1 MPPFST
7 ESTSATSGSTS
18 ASDGGAAP
26 ESRPTSESTLELF
39 HPLIR
44 RWFLERVGQP
54 TEIQQLA
61 WPHIAD
67 GEHVLVS
74 APTGSGKTL
83 TAFLWALQQLLTEAW
98 PWPGGEQRRPGSR
111 VLYVSP
117 LRALNSDVRRNLERP
132 LAELRQVFEGAG
144 ARPPEVQVMTRSGD
158 TSPEERRRMLRRP
171 PHILITTPE
180 SLNILLTSKGGRALL
195 GDLETVILDEIHA
208 VAASKRGT
216 HLITAVERLVGLSG
230 EFQRLALSATVRP
243 MQVIAD
249 FVGGFE
255 VRRRDGGHDYIQRP
269 VRILRSTA
277 PKTYDIRVL
286 YPKPSTSQGG
296 LAVPALG
303 TAGDRSTPPPTP
315 ASQRG
320 GEERQ
325 EEATWKI
332 LVQDF
337 KKVVARNRSTLFFA
351 NNRRLTERLTR
362 MMNEGE
368 GQELVYSHHGS
379 LSREVRS
386 VVEQRLKDGELAAIV
401 ATNSLELGIDI
412 GDLDEVVLVQTPRS
426 VASAVQRVGRAGH
439 GVGQVSRGRLYPTFG
454 RDFLDAAIVA
464 RGIREQD
471 IEEMRPITAPLDVLA
486 QVVLLMACSETWQ
499 LDDLFANLRGSWPYR
514 NLSRRQFDLVLDMLA
529 GRYADSRIREL
540 RPRISVDGVRGTVKA
555 RPGSARLIYMA
566 GGTIADRGY
575 FALRREDTLV
585 KLGEL
590 DEEFVWERSIG
601 DAFTLGAQAWQVRK
615 ITHNDVLVT
624 PTRGAGGLAPFW
636 RADSMDRDFSFCQ
649 KAARFLVEA
658 ETRLED
664 QAFAE
669 SLRRDFCMQ
678 AGAAEELLTFLR
690 LQKAA
695 TGKLPQ
701 AERLLVE
708 HCPLQVQGEHQQQI
722 ILHTLWGG
730 TVNRPLVIALQA
742 AWEEQYGEGFE
753 AFHDDDAVLIRLP
766 RRMEVTELLALV
778 DPEHVESLLRRRL
791 ESTGF
796 FGSRFRANAS
806 TSLLLPKTGFRS
818 RTPLWMSR
826 QRAKKLL
833 QSVRSYGDFP
843 ILVET
848 WRTCLQ
854 DDLDLENLKAML
866 HRVHRGELPVVEVRT
881 EAPSPFAAGLMWKHT
896 NHYMYQDDS
905 PETAGASGLRQDVL
919 QELVFAS
926 HLRPRLPRQLVERFR
941 RKVQRTLPGY
951 APSPGD
957 DLRDWL
963 LERQLVPADEW
974 RELLAAVS
982 EDHGMPR
989 EDVVVSVAG
998 RCIALRLPSAT
1009 LEAVAAVEALPRLLS
1024 ALGLSLDA
1032 IAPRHLSGEPLAG
1045 PLRDAVVV
1053 LLASAEGEGGGA
1065 PSEESPSEDS
1075 PSEDSGDAQ
1084 ELAFSQ
1090 WLSEWCRFQGPIA
1103 PRRLSQLSGLDD
1115 EALRPH
1121 LEALRD
1127 GQTWVLDQLTKGAEG
1142 VEICDAE
1149 NLETLLR
1156 WLRFEGRPSFEARPL
1171 EELPLFV
1178 AQQQGLLQ
1186 PGDGIED
1193 LQKHLERLFGY
1204 PAKAA
1209 AWESDILPARLDPYY
1224 PSWLDAAVQQSELL
1238 WFGCGRGLS
1247 SFAFGDDLELF
1258 RDDAGHLGEA
1268 SMSVEPDDAPS
1279 ELTVAQLFPQP
1290 SVRHELGELASRL
1303 RLDSST
1309 AALAEDLGH
1318 QLWQWA
1324 WRGQVSND
1332 TFLALRKGIES
1343 KFVVPSVSKVTSSV
1357 RGRAR
1362 RGRRASFNRW
1372 QASQTFHG
1380 RWFALPEA
1388 VPPADALD
1396 AEELVKDRVRV
1407 LLERYGMVCREL
1419 VQRELAPLRWG
1430 KVFRTLRL
1438 MELSGEVVAGQFFEG
1453 IRGLQFM
1460 SHGAFRELQK
1470 GLRSDAVYW
1479 FNASDPASLCGLDL
1493 EGLKGTLPARR
1504 STTHLVYQGQDLVLI
1519 SRRLGKK
1526 LKIAVPV
1533 AHPRLLDYFEVFK
1546 VLLSRQFQPLS
1557 SIEIE
1562 TINGEPALASPYRER
1577 LAEVFRVQG
1586 EARSIRLWKEY

>member
-1 MPPFST
+1 MPPV
-7 ESTSATSGSTS
+7 EAVDA
-18 ASDGGAAP
+18 ASETA
-26 ESRPTSESTLELF
+26 LELF

-44 RWFLERVGQP
+44 RWFLERIGRP
-54 TEIQQLA
+54 TEIQRLA
-61 WPHIAD
+61 WPRIAA

-83 TAFLWALQQLLTEAW
+83 TAFLWALQQLLTHAW
-98 PWPGGEQRRPGSR
+98 PRPGGESRRLGPR

-132 LAELRQVFEGAG
+132 LAELRQIFEQAN
-144 ARPPEVQVMTRSGD
+144 ATPPDVQVMTRSGD
-158 TSPEERRRMLRRP
+158 TSPQERRRMLRRP

-180 SLNILLTSKGGRALL
+180 SLNILLTSKGGRELL
-195 GDLETVILDEIHA
+195 LDLETVILDEIHA

-249 FVGGFE
+249 FVGGHE
-255 VRRRDGGHDYIQRP
+255 VRRREGGYDYLKRP
-269 VRILRSTA
+269 VRVLRSAA
-277 PKTYDIRVL
+277 PKTYDIRVV
-286 YPKPSTSQGG
+286 YPQISV
-296 LAVPALG
+296 A
-303 TAGDRSTPPPTP
+303 TAPRAKLSKGAAPPTA
-315 ASQRG
+315 ASQRAV
-320 GEERQ
+320 EERQ
-325 EEATWKI
+325 EDATWKI
-332 LVQDF
+332 LVKDF

-368 GQELVYSHHGS
+368 AHDLVYSHHGS

-386 VVEQRLKDGELAAIV
+386 VVETRLKDGELAAIV

-426 VASAVQRVGRAGH
+426 VASAVQRIGRAGH

-464 RGIREQD
+464 RGVREQD

-486 QVVLLMACSETWQ
+486 QVVLSMVCSETWQ
-499 LDDLFANLRGSWPYR
+499 LDDLFATLRGSWPYR
-514 NLSRRQFDLVLDMLA
+514 QLSRRQFDLVLDMLA
-529 GRYADSRIREL
+529 GRFADSRIREL
-540 RPRISVDGVRGTVKA
+540 RPRISIDAVRGTVKA

-615 ITHNDVLVT
+615 ITHNDVLVS
-624 PTRGAGGLAPFW
+624 PTRGGGGLAPFW

-649 KAARFLVEA
+649 KAARFLLEA
-658 ETRLED
+658 ETRLGD
-664 QAFAE
+664 KAFAE
-669 SLRRDFCMQ
+669 SLRQDYSMQ
-678 AGAAEELLTFLR
+678 TGAAEELLSFLR
-690 LQKAA
+690 LQKAS
-695 TGKLPQ
+695 TGKLPH

-742 AWEEQYGEGFE
+742 AWEEQFGDGFE

-766 RRMEVTELLALV
+766 RRMEVRELLSLV
-778 DPEHVESLLRRRL
+778 DPEHVEGLLRRRL

-806 TSLLLPKTGFRS
+806 TALLLPKSGFRS

-833 QSVRSYGDFP
+833 QSVRPYGDFP

-854 DDLDLENLKAML
+854 DDLDLENLKKML
-866 HRVHRGELPVVEVRT
+866 HRVRLRELPLVEVRT

-896 NHYMYQDDS
+896 NHYMYQDDT
-905 PETAGASGLRQDVL
+905 PESAGASGLRQDVL

-926 HLRPRLPRQLVERFR
+926 HLRPRLRRELVERFR
-941 RKVQRTLPGY
+941 RKVQRTAPGY
-951 APSPGD
+951 APAPGD
-957 DLRDWL
+957 DLRDWI

-974 RELLAAVS
+974 TELLTAVS
-982 EDHGMPR
+982 HDHGLSH
-989 EDVVVSVAG
+989 EEVAASVAE
-998 RCIALRLPSAT
+998 RCLALRLPSAT
-1009 LEAVAAVEALPRLLS
+1009 LEAVAAIESLPRLLA
-1024 ALGLSLDA
+1024 ALDLELDD
-1032 IAPRHLSGEPLAG
+1032 ITPRHLDGTPLQG
-1045 PLRDAVVV
+1045 QLRKDVVG
-1053 LLASAEGEGGGA
+1053 LLAVADARPEKLSGKRAAIDETVGD
-1065 PSEESPSEDS
+1065 EDEVS
-1075 PSEDSGDAQ
+1075 T
-1084 ELAFSQ
+1084 ELAFSR
-1090 WLSEWCRFQGPIA
+1090 WLSEWCRFQGPI
-1103 PRRLSQLSGLDD
+1103 PLRRLSQLSGLDG

-1127 GQTWVLDQLTKGAEG
+1127 GQTWVLDRLTRGAEG

-1178 AQQQGLLQ
+1178 AQQQALLR

-1204 PAKAA
+1204 PAKAS
-1209 AWESDILPARLDPYY
+1209 AWETDILPARLDPYY
-1224 PSWLDAAVQQSELL
+1224 PSWLDAAVQQSDLL

-1258 RDDAGHLGEA
+1258 RDGEGHLGDVPSGSAEEA
-1268 SMSVEPDDAPS
+1268 LPELDVE
-1279 ELTVAQLFPQP
+1279 QLFPH
-1290 SVRHELGELASRL
+1290 SNLRLEVGELASRHQ
-1303 RLDSST
+1303 LDT
-1309 AALAEDLGH
+1309 RKVGQ
-1318 QLWQWA
+1318 QLWQWV
-1324 WRGQVSND
+1324 WQGRVSND

-1343 KFVVPSVSKVTSSV
+1343 KFEVQSSTPTTSGSQ
-1357 RGRAR
+1357 GRRR
-1362 RGRRASFNRW
+1362 RGRRASVNRW

-1380 RWFALPEA
+1380 SWFALPGA
-1388 VPPADALD
+1388 LPSADALE
-1396 AEELVKDRVRV
+1396 AEELVKDRVRI

-1419 VQRELAPLRWG
+1419 VQRELSPLRWG

-1460 SHGAFRELQK
+1460 AHGAFRELQK

-1479 FNASDPASLCGLDL
+1479 LNASDPASLCGLDF
-1493 EGLKGTLPARR
+1493 EGLKGQLPARR
-1504 STTHLVYQGQDLVLI
+1504 STTHLVYQGKDLVMV

-1526 LKIAVPV
+1526 IDIHVPV
-1533 AHPRLLDYFEVFK
+1533 EHPRLLDYFAVFK

-1557 SIEIE
+1557 SLEIE
-1562 TINGEPALASPYRER
+1562 TINGAPALDSPYRGR
-1577 LAEVFRVQG
+1577 FAEVFRVQG
-1586 EARSIRLWKEY
+1586 EVRSIRLWKEY